1 LVMVLMDVKIRQS
14 SEKDFMIEEKNSLL
28 AYLLCAPED
37 RIFCKE
43 MDTKRNI
50 HEYSF
55 GDLILSTTNLG
66 RYLESKEEWG
76 ENIPIFLD
84 TSYDFLRTFL
94 GIIAAKK
101 VCVPVHTIAN
111 EESMEFILRKVRS
124 KCLVVTQK
132 RLYQKLTK
140 LSYVFEHIH
149 TIFTTKEIIE
159 EKALPCRHVDIHE
172 IFSQN
177 KDLESAKSF
186 LRNVVEKTERDDT
199 MQIVFTSGTTGEPK
213 GAILSHKNVISCV
226 VRAGNHLKIHS
237 GYRTLTFLPLSH
249 VMAQN
254 EVFIALT
261 VQATVQITGRDNLLH
276 ALKTFAPNILV
287 SVPRVY
293 EAIYQG
299 IQKKLKNKPFARKLI
314 DFTVKMHRLS
324 KKASSPLVKLG
335 ASLFSKTF
343 GHAITAKI
351 RKNIGE
357 FYLMVTAGAAC
368 PLHIYEFYEA
378 IGMPLT
384 NAQGLTEVSGA
395 IIYNEANETL
405 NGSIGFPLPG
415 VEVKTD
421 EDGEILLKGDPVFS
435 GYFEEPEW
443 NKSSFTS
450 DGFFRTGDLGE
461 VQYLRNKPYVFL
473 KGRKKEILVLSSGLN
488 IPAVQIEDRLVR
500 HEIILQAMVV
510 GDGQPKLSALIV
522 PNSDCC
528 KNGDLRSEISKVI
541 RQVNAQM
548 DASEQIGE
556 FEILSEPFTVENGML
571 TPTLKIRRPVVFQRY
586 KEIIGNFNQASVC

>member
-1 LVMVLMDVKIRQS
+1 
-14 SEKDFMIEEKNSLL
+14 MIEEKNSLL
-28 AYLLCAPED
+28 AYLLCAPEEK
-37 RIFCKE
+37 IFCRE

-50 HEYSF
+50 QEYTF

-66 RYLESKEEWG
+66 RYLDSKEEWG
-76 ENIPIFLD
+76 EHIPIFLD

-94 GIIAAKK
+94 GIVAAKK

-111 EESMEFILRKVRS
+111 EESMEFILKKVRS

-140 LSYVFEHIH
+140 LNYVYQHIH

-159 EKALPCRHVDIHE
+159 EKNLPCRHIDIAE
-172 IFSQN
+172 IFSQS

-186 LRNVVEKTERDDT
+186 LTNVVENTHKDDV

-226 VRAGNHLKIHS
+226 VRAGNHLKINS
-237 GYRTLTFLPLSH
+237 SYRTLTFLPLSH

-314 DFTVKMHRLS
+314 DFTVKMHKLS
-324 KKASSPLVKLG
+324 KKASPLVRLG
-335 ASLFSKTF
+335 AFLFSKTF
-343 GHAITAKI
+343 GHIITAKI
-351 RKNIGE
+351 RKNIGK
-357 FYLMVTAGAAC
+357 FNLMVTAGAAC
-368 PLHIYEFYEA
+368 PAHIYEFYEA
-378 IGMPLT
+378 ISMPLT

-395 IIYNEANETL
+395 IIYNQANETL

-415 VEVKTD
+415 VEVKVD

-443 NKSSFTS
+443 NRNSFTS

-461 VQYLRNKPYVFL
+461 IQFLRNKPYVFL

-488 IPAVQIEDRLVR
+488 IPAVQIEERLVR

-510 GDGQPKLSALIV
+510 GDGQPKLAALIV
-522 PNSDCC
+522 PNAECC
-528 KNGDLRSEISKVI
+528 KNGDLRGEISKVI
-541 RQVNAQM
+541 RQVNSQM
-548 DASEQIGE
+548 DASEHIGE
-556 FEILSEPFTVENGML
+556 FEILSEPFTIENGML
-571 TPTLKIRRPVVFQRY
+571 TPTLKIRRPAVFQRY
-586 KEIIGNFNQASVC
+586 KEIIGHFYEASVC